1 MLARVIGKM
10 KKTNSNLILINMIF
24 VVCLVIANVV
34 SARVLHTG
42 VTLFGSPVTLPG
54 AALCYCLTFLCTDV
68 ISELWGKEEAN
79 RTVRF
84 GFIGQLLATALIM
97 LTGYLPIAEGYE
109 ATDLA
114 YQTLLGQNIWFCI
127 GSMAG
132 YLVSQSWDVWMF
144 HTLRNKFAKVD
155 KNGNV
160 KGKWIWNNGSTMTS
174 QILDT
179 VIFIFI
185 AFGCGLKLPM
195 PVLINMAIG
204 QYIFKFLLAA
214 LDTPIFYLVTR
225 KNGRE

>member
-1 MLARVIGKM
+1 M

-79 RTVRF
+79 RAVKF
-84 GFIGQLLATALIM
+84 GFIGQLLATGLIM
-97 LTGYLPIAEGYE
+97 FTGCLPIAEGYE
-109 ATDLA
+109 ATGDA
-114 YQTLLGQNIWFCI
+114 YQTLLGQNLWFCL
-127 GSMAG
+127 GSMVA
-132 YLVSQSWDVWMF
+132 YLISQSWDVAVF
-144 HTLRNKFAKVD
+144 HALRNKFAKTD

-185 AFGCGLKLPM
+185 AFGLGLKLPM
-195 PVLINMAIG
+195 PALINMAIG
-204 QYIFKFLLAA
+204 QYVFKFFLAA
-214 LDTPIFYLVTR
+214 FDTPIFYLLTR
-225 KNGRE
+225 NTNKNK

>member
-1 MLARVIGKM
+1 M

-109 ATDLA
+109 ATDAA
-114 YQTLLGQNIWFCI
+114 YQTLLGQNLWFCL
-127 GSMAG
+127 GSMVA
-132 YLVSQSWDVWMF
+132 YLISQSWDVAVF
-144 HTLRNKFAKVD
+144 HGLRNKFAKID
-155 KNGNV
+155 ENGNV

-185 AFGCGLKLPM
+185 AFGLGLKLPM
-195 PVLINMAIG
+195 PALINMAIG
-204 QYIFKFLLAA
+204 QYVFKFFLAA
-214 LDTPIFYLVTR
+214 LDTPVFYLLTRTR
-225 KNGRE
+225 KEK

>member
-1 MLARVIGKM
+1 M

-84 GFIGQLLATALIM
+84 GFIGQLLATALIIF
-97 LTGYLPIAEGYE
+97 TGYLPIAEGYE
-109 ATDLA
+109 ATDVA
-114 YQTLLGQNIWFCI
+114 YQTLLGQNIYFCL

-132 YLVSQSWDVWMF
+132 YLVSQTWDVAVF
-144 HTLRNKFAKVD
+144 HRVREWLINKTGSNKHR
-155 KNGNV
+155 
-160 KGKWIWNNGSTMTS
+160 WLYNNMSTMTS

-185 AFGCGLKLPM
+185 AFGLGLKLPM

-204 QYIFKFLLAA
+204 QYVFKFFLAA
-214 LDTPIFYLVTR
+214 LDTPVFYLLTRTR
-225 KNGRE
+225 KED

>member
-1 MLARVIGKM
+1 M

-42 VTLFGSPVTLPG
+42 VSLFGSPVTLPG

-97 LTGYLPIAEGYE
+97 FTGYLPIASGYE
-109 ATDLA
+109 NVAEA
-114 YQTLLGQNIWFCI
+114 YQTLLGQNIWFCA

-132 YLVSQSWDVWMF
+132 YIVSQSWDVWMF
-144 HTLRNKFAKVD
+144 HTLRSKFAKFD
-155 KNGNV
+155 ENGNV

-185 AFGCGLKLPM
+185 AFGLGLKLPM

-214 LDTPIFYLVTR
+214 IDTPVFYLLTR
-225 KNGRE
+225 KNGKEE